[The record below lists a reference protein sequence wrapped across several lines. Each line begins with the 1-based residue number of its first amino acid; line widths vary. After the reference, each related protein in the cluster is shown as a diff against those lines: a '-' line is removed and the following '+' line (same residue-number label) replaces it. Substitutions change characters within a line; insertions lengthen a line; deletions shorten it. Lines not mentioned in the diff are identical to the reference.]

1 MSLKKALYT
10 YLTAQ
15 VGITN
20 LVSTRLYPSVA
31 PESAAKP
38 YAVFSEVTSDH
49 KHHLTASAG
58 LVIRR
63 IQIDLYGTTALGLDA
78 LKEAFRAELDGFRGV
93 MGTDSLDVRH
103 VMLSNEI
110 DGFNNPIDGD
120 QTGIH
125 TTILEYEICHSESV
139 PTF

>member
-38 YAVFSEVTSDH
+38 YVIFSDVTSDH
-49 KHHLTASAG
+49 KHHLTAAAGIVIKRVQFTIYATSA
-58 LVIRR
+58 LI
-63 IQIDLYGTTALGLDA
+63 ADA
-78 LKEAFRAELDGFRGV
+78 IKEAFRAELDGFRGV